1 MGLCRAFYV
10 GRLSC
15 TDCGESAASGGA
27 EGKEALPG
35 QIMVFRW
42 PDSFLPHGSEAMVS
56 QGRPREDPHDLHVR
70 GEGLRSRREERRAR
84 EPLRQRAGTSPC
96 LFFGDAAL
104 FWSPPPASTKLLG
117 LLAPLVQR
125 WSAQLAP
132 FCDLLGIFVCLGQAE
147 LNPCSIPAFS

>member
-15 TDCGESAASGGA
+15 SDCGESAPSGGA

-42 PDSFLPHGSEAMVS
+42 PDCFLPHGSEAMVS

-70 GEGLRSRREERRAR
+70 GEGLRSKGRSIGRGSLCGSGQAHL
-84 EPLRQRAGTSPC
+84 PTCFLGAQLRSGHPDSFDKA
-96 LFFGDAAL
+96 FGFISASGSTLVCA
-104 FWSPPPASTKLLG
+104 ASTVL
-117 LLAPLVQR
+117 
-125 WSAQLAP
+125 
-132 FCDLLGIFVCLGQAE
+132 
-147 LNPCSIPAFS
+147 